1 MNNYYSMS
9 LFVFVNSI
17 AVVHGIECLFYFVG
31 NLPTL
36 LVPHMWPCMTVHLPS
51 FLHFLFN

>member
-36 LVPHMWPCMTVHLPS
+36 LVPHVAMYDCSLTIIFA
-51 FLHFLFN
+51 FLI